1 MRTRYPVLVL
11 LAIALITRDVRGQS
25 AQAHVLAGPR
35 QYDGPPLTLTA
46 AIEEARARNPDLA
59 ALARQTAVVGER
71 PAQERFLAP
80 PMVETQIWQWPINTL
95 NPANTSMFMFMA
107 TQDLPGR
114 GKRDLRA
121 AVAEKDVE
129 LAQSDAVAHARDV
142 VRNVKKAYAMLFI
155 ARKAIDVHLANADV
169 LREIADVAQV
179 KYATGRMPQQDV
191 LKAVVELSKL
201 HDDIIA
207 LEQQAQIAGARLNTL
222 MNRPLD
228 APIGPVTDPHE
239 QILIPPA
246 GQLESLAVAHQ
257 PQLRIVRQQTE
268 RAEAELAVVRQDYK
282 PDYSVQAGYMLMPHQ
297 TDAFMARFGITWPNA
312 PWARGKLDARVRE
325 MTAGVDASNARARAL
340 ENATRLSVRE
350 AYINVKAAEQRAAL
364 LRTTIIPQ
372 AEQTLEVSR
381 AAYQSDRIDF
391 LPLLDNERSL
401 LDAQLG
407 YYRALAEFDQALASL
422 ERAVGADLTAD
433 MLSSAA
439 RPNGGAR

>member
-1 MRTRYPVLVL
+1 MRTRYVVLVL
-11 LAIALITRDVRGQS
+11 FGIALIARDVLAQS
-25 AQAHVLAGPR
+25 AQAHLLAGPR

-59 ALARQTAVVGER
+59 ALDRQTAVVRER

-80 PMVETQIWQWPINTL
+80 PMLETQIWQWPINTL

-121 AVAEKDVE
+121 AVTEKDVE
-129 LAQSDAVAHARDV
+129 LAQSDAAARARDV
-142 VRNVKKAYAMLFI
+142 VRNVKETYAMLSI
-155 ARKAIDVHLANADV
+155 ARKAIDVHLASADV
-169 LREIADVAQV
+169 LRESADVAQA
-179 KYATGRMPQQDV
+179 KYAAGRIAQQDV
-191 LKAVVELSKL
+191 FKVVVELSKL

-207 LEQQAQIAGARLNTL
+207 FEQQAQIAGARLNTL

-239 QILIPPA
+239 QMLIPLA
-246 GQLESLAVAHQ
+246 GQLESLAVTHQ
-257 PQLRIVRQQTE
+257 PQLRIARQQTA
-268 RAEAELAVVRQDYK
+268 RAEAELAVARQDYQ
-282 PDYSVQAGYMLMPHQ
+282 PDYSVQAGYMLMPRQ
-297 TDAFMARFGITWPNA
+297 TDAVMARVGITWPNA

-325 MTAGVDASNARARAL
+325 MTAGVDASKARERAL
-340 ENATRLSVRE
+340 ENATRLSARE
-350 AYINVKAAEQRAAL
+350 AYINVKTAEQRAAL

-381 AAYQSDRIDF
+381 AAYRSDRIDF
-391 LPLLDNERSL
+391 LLLLDNERSL

-407 YYRALAEFDQALASL
+407 YYRALAEFDQALATL

-433 MLSSAA
+433 MLSATT
-439 RPNGGAR
+439 RPNGGPR